1 MCSRPC
7 KGVPAL
13 APKKVKIF
21 EDFNEDSE
29 PEWYQLI
36 PLFEIE

>member
-1 MCSRPC
+1 MCSGPR

-21 EDFNEDSE
+21 EDFNEDGE

>member
-21 EDFNEDSE
+21 EDFNEDGE

-36 PLFEIE
+36 PLLEIE